1 MAHGFT
7 NPCSTTFSARS
18 SDTLFLRAM
27 QTGFSSFQASVDDR
41 VAVRGFQQTL
51 ASPIKDKEA
60 KQDFVGLQS
69 PSVPQSA
76 LAARLKDPLSPA
88 AELKDARNSGS
99 VEAPAPADKNKVAR

>member
-1 MAHGFT
+1 
-7 NPCSTTFSARS
+7 
-18 SDTLFLRAM
+18 M
-27 QTGFSSFQASVDDR
+27 QTGSSGFQASVDDR

-51 ASPIKDKEA
+51 ASPITDKEA

>member
-1 MAHGFT
+1 MAHGFH
-7 NPCSTTFSARS
+7 NPCSTTLSARS
-18 SDTLFLRAM
+18 SDAIFLRAM
-27 QTGFSSFQASVDDR
+27 QSGSSGFQANLDDR

-51 ASPIKDKEA
+51 ASPITDKEA

-88 AELKDARNSGS
+88 AELKDARNSGN